1 MGTSRKYLLNVGG
14 IVAYGIGSADT
25 YHQYS
30 LLDSFTITREV
41 ITTTTTTAAPTT
53 TTTTTA
59 YIAPTSTTS
68 TTAVAVDYYVDDDDS
83 IFTDYNGSAF
93 IVE

>member
-59 YIAPTSTTS
+59 APTTT
-68 TTAVAVDYYVDDDDS
+68 TTVAVDYYVDDNDD

-93 IVE
+93 I